1 MPKLSKYISAVFL
14 AIFCLSFFSASIVSA
29 QVLTPTQNLWLN
41 KYNRTISIK
50 PEKSNPPYVFLG
62 SGTSRKIKGLSAEY
76 LEAIASKIGAKLSY
90 EEEAS
95 LGEIL
100 KESKELDFDSII
112 LSLSP
117 TEELERN
124 FNFTDSY
131 LTMPAVVVVRKDF
144 KEKSTV
150 TSLSSFKNKKVAV
163 GEGYPVVSYIK
174 TNYEKVEIIPVSDDE
189 VALQK
194 LLLGEV
200 DAAVMDLASL
210 SYYTSKDVLSY
221 IKAVGRTGFEYKHS
235 FAVPK
240 SKPELLLIL
249 DQGLKALSDAEKQ
262 VIIDKWIDIG
272 TIDNANNLKESPAEN
287 NLHLWLIFAGFIVL
301 IIATVVTVVTLR
313 KTQIKMLFSR
323 TRKKET
329 VSEVEDELKE
339 LQRVHQSLKEEMEH
353 VTALEE
359 DIEKKI
365 HSVE

>member
-1 MPKLSKYISAVFL
+1 MFKLSKYYIAIFL
-14 AIFCLSFFSASIVSA
+14 AIFSFSIISQTKA
-29 QVLTPTQNLWLN
+29 FAEVLTPTQNSWLN
-41 KYNRTISIK
+41 KYKRTVSVK

-76 LEAIASKIGAKLSY
+76 LEAIASKIDAKVSY

-100 KESKELDFDSII
+100 KEAKELDFGSIL

-117 TEELERN
+117 TEELEKN

-163 GEGYPVVSYIK
+163 GEGYPVLSYIK
-174 TNYEKVEIIPVSDDE
+174 TNYEKVEIIPVPDDE

-200 DAAVMDLASL
+200 DGAVMDLASL
-210 SYYTSKDVLSY
+210 SYYTNKDVLSY
-221 IKAVGRTGFEYKHS
+221 VKAVGRTGFEYKHS

-272 TIDNANNLKESPAEN
+272 TIDNANNLKEAPGEN
-287 NLHLWLIFAGFIVL
+287 NLHLWLIFAGFIIL
-301 IIATVVTVVTLR
+301 IVATVVTVITLR
-313 KTQIKMLFSR
+313 KTQIRMLFSR
-323 TRKKET
+323 TRKKEA

-365 HSVE
+365 HNVE